1 MKKIVTIGGGTGQF
15 TVLSGLKKFNNN
27 LTAIVNM
34 VDDGGSTGVLR
45 DELGV
50 LPPGDIRQCL
60 VALSRSSE
68 EMRKLFNYRF
78 EKGSFTG
85 HSFGNLFLTALEK
98 TSGSFEKAVEE
109 ASKILAISGKVIPVT
124 INDARLCLRLKNGK
138 IIRGQSKIENSF
150 FKKHKGFTKLF
161 LEPKAKLNPEA
172 KNAINKADVI
182 IIGPGNFYSSIIPNF
197 LVAGMPEAI
206 QKSKAIKIYICN
218 LVNKPGQTDD
228 FKVSDYVQIIEEYIG
243 KPIFDYVLFNNK
255 KPADDILFRYEEE
268 GENLVWFKNS
278 DFQRVHYKAVSQD
291 FISKKI
297 PVINPADKMKRNL
310 IRHDS
315 EKLAKALFTIIK

>member
-78 EKGSFTG
+78 EKGSFKG

-98 TSGSFEKAVEE
+98 ISGSFEKAVEE
-109 ASKILAISGKVIPVT
+109 AAKILAISGRVIPVT
-124 INDARLCLRLKNGK
+124 INDTRLCLRLKNGQ

-161 LEPKAKLNPEA
+161 LEPKAKINPEA
-172 KNAINKADVI
+172 KRAINEADTI

-197 LVAGMPEAI
+197 LVTGMPEAI
-206 QKSKAIKIYICN
+206 QKSKAVKIYICN
-218 LVNKPGQTDD
+218 LVSKPGQTDD
-228 FKVSDYVQIIEEYIG
+228 FRVSDYVRIIEEYIG
-243 KPIFDYVLFNNK
+243 KPIFNYVFFNNK
-255 KPADDILFRYEEE
+255 KPSQKISSRYEEE
-268 GENLVWFKNS
+268 GENLVWFNNS
-278 DFQRVHYKAVSQD
+278 DFKGIHYKTVSRN
-291 FISKKI
+291 FISKKV
-297 PVINPADKMKRNL
+297 PTRNQVDKMKRNL
-310 IRHDS
+310 IRHDAK
-315 EKLAKALFTIIK
+315 KLAKALSLIIK